1 MPVLSDFENP
11 ELAMRRLRMCVYAV
25 SLGGVAVTAAPGRA
39 AQSLEDR
46 QQAACYDDAQRL
58 CPDAFPDVDKVKACM
73 ADKKKLV
80 SPACAAFYPKTAQ

>member
-1 MPVLSDFENP
+1 MRNGLKIGVGAG
-11 ELAMRRLRMCVYAV
+11 LALLA
-25 SLGGVAVTAAPGRA
+25 LGALPARA

-58 CPDAFPDVDKVKACM
+58 CPDDFPDVDKVKACM

-80 SPACAAFYPKTAQ
+80 SPACAAFYPKNAQ